1 MAISRYEKKNLLD
14 KITHFNKQKSEA
26 AAWDIYAF
34 EKITGFELGKEE
46 PAMPV
51 GAKKSPPAEI
61 PPPAKKSSKTAIKRV
76 KAVTVDPKVLEEVGF
91 FEDLQW
97 CT

>member
-1 MAISRYEKKNLLD
+1 MAILRYEKKNLLD
-14 KITHFNKQKSEA
+14 KITHFNKQESEA

-34 EKITGFELGKEE
+34 EKIT
-46 PAMPV
+46 
-51 GAKKSPPAEI
+51 
-61 PPPAKKSSKTAIKRV
+61 AKKSSKTAIKRV